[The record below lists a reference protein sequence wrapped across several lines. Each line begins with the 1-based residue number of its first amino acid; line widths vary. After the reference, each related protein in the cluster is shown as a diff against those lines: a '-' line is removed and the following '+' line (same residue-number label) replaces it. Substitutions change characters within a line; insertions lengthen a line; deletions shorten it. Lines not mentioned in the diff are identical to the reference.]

1 MEAKEPTNM
10 SRHVS
15 MKIQAKETESLE
27 SISEITLVVTLLTW
41 LLGNGVCNKGVP
53 LLKSLDTKP

>member
-1 MEAKEPTNM
+1 M

-27 SISEITLVVTLLTW
+27 SISEITLVVTLVTW